1 MPRRD
6 AYHDSVKAALIK
18 DGWRITHD
26 PFPIGFRGTILFAD
40 LGAEKLVGTSRRRRK
55 ISIEVKVLSA
65 PARFAKFECA
75 VGQYVIY
82 RRLMMSLK
90 VRRRLYLAVPSPVF
104 VTFFQNKAAVREVV
118 AGEQI
123 KLLIFD
129 PLKQEIVRWTR

>member
-1 MPRRD
+1 LIFISL
-6 AYHDSVKAALIK
+6 SVSLQ
-18 DGWRITHD
+18 G
-26 PFPIGFRGTILFAD
+26 GQ
-40 LGAEKLVGTSRRRRK
+40 
-55 ISIEVKVLSA
+55 LSA
-65 PARFAKFECA
+65 TRGWLIAP
-75 VGQYVIY
+75 VGQFFVSQAASADALQGFAEAIFVFALAPIY

-104 VTFFQNKAAVREVV
+104 VTFFQNRAAVREVV